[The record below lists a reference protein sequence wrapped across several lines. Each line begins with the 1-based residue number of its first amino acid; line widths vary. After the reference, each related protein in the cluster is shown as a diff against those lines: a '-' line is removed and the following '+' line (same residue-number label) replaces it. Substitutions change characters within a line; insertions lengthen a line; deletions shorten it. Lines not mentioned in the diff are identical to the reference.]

1 MLHARTWCM
10 ATLTHNVQEFWH
22 DHAGARW
29 LIPMLA
35 ITAIV
40 VIGFFL
46 MLGYGYR

>member
-1 MLHARTWCM
+1 MADATQGGM
-10 ATLTHNVQEFWH
+10 ATITNPREFWSH

-35 ITAIV
+35 FMAVV